1 MNCNICSKEYNN
13 SNNKPFILFPCCHT
27 FCSECVLSLTVCR
40 NCSSSIDD
48 KKANLALFDL
58 LDEGLRVRKENN
70 KKLNKFETDLQLLEF
85 NLTTLKE
92 SSDSKSEKIEKLII
106 ANTNDKVDLLLRK
119 QNEVIDDLSKKES
132 HINTVLNQLA
142 NDTNQLRIKYN
153 ELKLN
158 SLNNPL
164 LKMND
169 EFKIIELILESKL
182 NESKELNINFE
193 FKQDDYMLNYDKN
206 LVGHLE
212 TPALI
217 VSLEIL
223 EANEQLESTI
233 SLSNTSSTNS
243 LAAKQTETN
252 NDIEMLADKPEELI
266 NSSVME
272 KQSEH
277 SLVNNSENIEQNAT
291 SLENKIAKNDSDSA
305 NSSIIITS
313 SNELNETNTGNPFI
327 ESVMK
332 SNNNN
337 MASRTQRFQIT
348 STVVRVNS
356 KKLNNL
362 TNAMNGSFNSNH
374 NNLKKANEHLH
385 KRTSLNLTY
394 NDSFQMNNKPS
405 LMQVTENELQ
415 SSSMQLAENEQN
427 LDNNSFQI
435 NQPSSMKSPENETHL
450 DDNSFQINQPL
461 SMLLPENE
469 QNLANNSSNL
479 AKPQFPSILTVD
491 SSLYNEQMPFDTNS
505 YENELKNDNLNDL
518 SLLDSKSLVFYQLSS
533 TIQAPKHDMTI
544 QLENIKEETRSP
556 VISLYGGS
564 SLNASPIKEDDHK
577 KYLFNFETN
586 ILDDSFKKKFKR
598 KTKVVNRKQIK

>member
-305 NSSIIITS
+305 DSSIITS

-337 MASRTQRFQIT
+337 MASSTQRFQIT

-564 SLNASPIKEDDHK
+564 LLNASPIKEDDHK

-586 ILDDSFKKKFKR
+586 IMDDSFKKKFKR
-598 KTKVVNRKQIK
+598 KTKFVNRKQIK

>member
-1 MNCNICSKEYNN
+1 MIY
-13 SNNKPFILFPCCHT
+13 FTYLW
-27 FCSECVLSLTVCR
+27 
-40 NCSSSIDD
+40 
-48 KKANLALFDL
+48 
-58 LDEGLRVRKENN
+58 
-70 KKLNKFETDLQLLEF
+70 
-85 NLTTLKE
+85 
-92 SSDSKSEKIEKLII
+92 
-106 ANTNDKVDLLLRK
+106 
-119 QNEVIDDLSKKES
+119 
-132 HINTVLNQLA
+132 
-142 NDTNQLRIKYN
+142 
-153 ELKLN
+153 
-158 SLNNPL
+158 
-164 LKMND
+164 
-169 EFKIIELILESKL
+169 
-182 NESKELNINFE
+182 
-193 FKQDDYMLNYDKN
+193 
-206 LVGHLE
+206 
-212 TPALI
+212 
-217 VSLEIL
+217 
-223 EANEQLESTI
+223 
-233 SLSNTSSTNS
+233 
-243 LAAKQTETN
+243 
-252 NDIEMLADKPEELI
+252 
-266 NSSVME
+266 
-272 KQSEH
+272 
-277 SLVNNSENIEQNAT
+277 
-291 SLENKIAKNDSDSA
+291 
-305 NSSIIITS
+305 IIITS

-337 MASRTQRFQIT
+337 MASSTQRFQIT

-461 SMLLPENE
+461 SMLLPEKE

-564 SLNASPIKEDDHK
+564 LLNASPIKEDDHK

-586 ILDDSFKKKFKR
+586 IMDDSFKKKFKR
-598 KTKVVNRKQIK
+598 KTKFVNRKQIK

>member
-305 NSSIIITS
+305 DSSIITS

-337 MASRTQRFQIT
+337 MASSTQRFQIT

-564 SLNASPIKEDDHK
+564 LLNASPIKEDDHK

>member
-305 NSSIIITS
+305 DSSIITS

-337 MASRTQRFQIT
+337 MASSTQRFQIT

-461 SMLLPENE
+461 SMLLPEKE

-544 QLENIKEETRSP
+544 NLENIKEETRSP

-564 SLNASPIKEDDHK
+564 LLNASPIKEDDHK

-586 ILDDSFKKKFKR
+586 IMDDSFKKKFKR

>member
-40 NCSSSIDD
+40 NCSSSIDE

-305 NSSIIITS
+305 DSSIIITS

-337 MASRTQRFQIT
+337 MASSTQRFQIT

-564 SLNASPIKEDDHK
+564 LLNASPIKEDDHK

-598 KTKVVNRKQIK
+598 KTKFVNRKQIK

>member
-40 NCSSSIDD
+40 NCSSSIDE

-305 NSSIIITS
+305 DSSIITS

-337 MASRTQRFQIT
+337 MASSTQRFQIT

-564 SLNASPIKEDDHK
+564 LLNASPIKEDDHK

-598 KTKVVNRKQIK
+598 KTKFVNRKQIK